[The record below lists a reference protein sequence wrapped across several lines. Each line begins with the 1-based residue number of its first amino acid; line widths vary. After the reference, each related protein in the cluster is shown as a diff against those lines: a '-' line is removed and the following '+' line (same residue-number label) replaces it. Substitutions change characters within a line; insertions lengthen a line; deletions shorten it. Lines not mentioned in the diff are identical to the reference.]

1 MKNQININDNTTDN
15 DINLNI
21 PKLKEEKAEKSF
33 VESILDFFKPSKTE
47 NAKVNSDKEL
57 ANIRGGYIKCPCP
70 KTHSKYY
77 CDNIYEIM
85 GMLKGD
91 KNIDSEKNKKLY
103 EGLLQICDRKL
114 DATGENI
121 LQIRKDLNR
130 TFPSSIIMKSQRIQA
145 KLKNVLRAFSNY
157 EPELKYFQGMN
168 FIVGF
173 LLYHCDEN
181 IAFWLFVAL
190 FEEYNYREIFSKNF
204 PGLKKHVDNVKFILE
219 KYSPKLYKELD
230 QAGVTYEI
238 FMIEWLYSLFS
249 SIIPLELQMGFYKGF
264 YCEGWKFFYKMCISI
279 ITSAKGTFKGP
290 EEIYIVFKFG
300 TLDDKITDEFTNNYW
315 KKIINNAYNINID
328 KYL

>member
-1 MKNQININDNTTDN
+1 MKNQININNNIDDE
-15 DINLNI
+15 DKINI
-21 PKLKEEKAEKSF
+21 PKLKEEKKDKSF
-33 VESILDFFKPSKTE
+33 IDSILDFFRSSNTNDNKTSNKDSKIP
-47 NAKVNSDKEL
+47 
-57 ANIRGGYIKCPCP
+57 NIKGGYIKCSCP
-70 KTHSKYY
+70 KNHSKYY

-85 GMLKGD
+85 GMLKS
-91 KNIDSEKNKKLY
+91 KNIDSAQNKKLY
-103 EGLLQICDRKL
+103 EGLLHICDRNL
-114 DATGENI
+114 DMNGENI
-121 LQIRKDLNR
+121 LQIKKDLHR
-130 TFPSSIIMKSQRIQA
+130 TFPTSAIMKSPRIQSR
-145 KLKNVLRAFSNY
+145 LKNVLRAFSNY

-190 FEEYNYREIFSKNF
+190 FEEYEYREIFSKGF
-204 PGLKKHVDNVKFILE
+204 PGLKKHVDKVKSILQ
-219 KYSPKLYKELD
+219 KYSPKLYEELA

-264 YCEGWKFFYKMCISI
+264 YFEGWKFFYKVCISV

-300 TLDDKITDEFTNNYW
+300 TLDDKVTDEFTYDYW
-315 KKIINNAYNINID
+315 KKIINNAYNIDID
-328 KYL
+328 EYY